1 MRPDE
6 PYIHEPDRE
15 FDYGDQAEI
24 VSFDIE
30 HITLVA
36 YIINAIESL
45 FTSAKQLHSLFLTF
59 CTQSCK
65 ATFDSGCRSAYSLM
79 ACSVKILIALRAYIN
94 YDANIRRK
102 FHFTKYSF
110 ILQNNGTIYGGK
122 NQMYKRRAAT
132 ER

>member
-45 FTSAKQLHSLFLTF
+45 FHIREALSL
-59 CTQSCK
+59 
-65 ATFDSGCRSAYSLM
+65 
-79 ACSVKILIALRAYIN
+79 IHI
-94 YDANIRRK
+94 
-102 FHFTKYSF
+102 
-110 ILQNNGTIYGGK
+110 
-122 NQMYKRRAAT
+122 
-132 ER
+132 

>member
-6 PYIHEPDRE
+6 PHIHEPDRE

-45 FTSAKQLHSLFLTF
+45 FHIREATPFAFLDLLHP
-59 CTQSCK
+59 
-65 ATFDSGCRSAYSLM
+65 
-79 ACSVKILIALRAYIN
+79 
-94 YDANIRRK
+94 
-102 FHFTKYSF
+102 
-110 ILQNNGTIYGGK
+110 ILQGHLRFRMSFRIFLNGLFGK
-122 NQMYKRRAAT
+122 NPHSSAGIHQLRCKYTQKISFYKI
-132 ER
+132 